1 MVLGLMA
8 DIGYDEDEGDYPL
21 NLVRQL
27 LTEACTGAPVRE
39 LNPKDVLID
48 LFGGGDFDHEI
59 LDPERAA
66 EIVIERLRDAGFE
79 IVPARGAK

>member
-1 MVLGLMA
+1 M
-8 DIGYDEDEGDYPL
+8 
-21 NLVRQL
+21 
-27 LTEACTGAPVRE
+27 RE
-39 LNPKDVLID
+39 LKPKDVLID

-66 EIVIERLRDAGFE
+66 EIVIRCLEDAGFK